1 MIVECLSPETPI
13 GAAASSVQWQGFG
26 SRPSPRMFDL
36 LALIKLYPSDHPGIG
51 SKSSLTSIEDPWSL
65 RGVVGFG
72 AYSFASHRRLLVSDL
87 GWSPE
92 KAAETY
98 MRLRHFEEDWNAPG
112 MDAYDDL

>member
-1 MIVECLSPETPI
+1 MIVECLSHKTRV
-13 GAAASSVQWQGFG
+13 GAAAASVQWQGPG
-26 SRPSPRMFDL
+26 IRPSPWLFDL
-36 LALIKLYPSDHPGIG
+36 MALLKLYPSDHPGIG
-51 SKSSLTSIEDPWSL
+51 SQSSLSSIDDPWCL
-65 RGVVGFG
+65 REARGVAG
-72 AYSFASHRRLLVSDL
+72 YSFESHRRLLISDL